1 SDQGVLFPRM
11 TSSERDAIANPAQ
24 GLTIYNRT
32 ENCLQWWNN
41 SGWYDAC
48 TGNTFVASVSGSSF
62 TNGFENNTTCSSK
75 LISVTPCSAV
85 AGASIND
92 DASTTEGIEYD
103 WTEASNTTL
112 GEGFGAP
119 SNTRALVEIGGQCWA
134 KFNMNIE
141 TNSGSFCY
149 QNNANICATDGR
161 LYQWDAAMDN
171 TTAER
176 DQGACPDGWHVP
188 SDCEWMYLENTLG
201 MDVAEQDIIGQR
213 NTGDVGSQLSSDTSN
228 GDNSSGF
235 SALLAGRRRATGA
248 FFERNL
254 LAQFWTSTNTSA
266 NLAIYR
272 RLRTS
277 QTGVRRVNLNKDNA
291 ISLRCLKD

>member
-1 SDQGVLFPRM
+1 MALICVRTNPIDTIQNPITMKTTREHKLLYLSLPLKVKFYGRALCFFLVCLGFPIAHAQVGIGTTTPKDDAALEVASSDKGVLFPRM
-11 TSSERDAIANPAQ
+11 TSSERDAIANPTQ

-48 TGNTFVASVSGSSF
+48 TGNTFVAPVSGSNF

-103 WTEASNTTL
+103 WTEASNTTI

-141 TNSGSFCY
+141 TNSGSFC
-149 QNNANICATDGR
+149 
-161 LYQWDAAMDN
+161 
-171 TTAER
+171 
-176 DQGACPDGWHVP
+176 
-188 SDCEWMYLENTLG
+188 
-201 MDVAEQDIIGQR
+201 
-213 NTGDVGSQLSSDTSN
+213 
-228 GDNSSGF
+228 
-235 SALLAGRRRATGA
+235 
-248 FFERNL
+248 
-254 LAQFWTSTNTSA
+254 
-266 NLAIYR
+266 
-272 RLRTS
+272 
-277 QTGVRRVNLNKDNA
+277 
-291 ISLRCLKD
+291 